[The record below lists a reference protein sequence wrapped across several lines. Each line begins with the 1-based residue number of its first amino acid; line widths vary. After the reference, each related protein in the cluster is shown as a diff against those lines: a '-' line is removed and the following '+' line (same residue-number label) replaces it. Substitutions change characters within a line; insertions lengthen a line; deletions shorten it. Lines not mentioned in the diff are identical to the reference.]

1 MRLKQ
6 LFTDD
11 DAVSPVIGVILMV
24 AITVILAAVIASFVL
39 GLGDSTD
46 EVQPN
51 TGFSFEYDAVNNDTW
66 DNTAGVDASDLDY
79 DSFTGFTGGWA
90 NAANND
96 LTSQNGLLTIKL
108 TDGETVEAVELFIRG
123 EGIMDSQANETDEI
137 DVSDDLDAGEEFS
150 AGQGMTIA
158 AASDYQAD
166 MIWESTDTDDT
177 ATLGS
182 GEGPDA

>member
-51 TGFSFEYDAVNNDTW
+51 TGFSFEYDAVNNESW
-66 DNTAGVDASDLDY
+66 NASTDVNSDDMDY
-79 DSFTGFTGGWA
+79 DGLALNSSWA
-90 NAANND
+90 AANND

-123 EGIMDSQANETDEI
+123 EGIMDSQADETNEI
-137 DVSDDLDAGEEFS
+137 DVSVDLAAGEEFS

-166 MIWESTDTDDT
+166 MIWESTDTDDS